1 MLTRAMYDA
10 ALSADSARWEIH
22 SDLGA
27 SLHAMRQLGHWQP
40 FTGIYLDTCARMV
53 ELGVLAHLVNSRTEH
68 QQSRRVGPPTQENS
82 NAPQASRHLW

>member
-10 ALSADSARWEIH
+10 ALSADAARWEIH

-68 QQSRRVGPPTQENS
+68 QQSRRVGPPTQEHS
-82 NAPQASRHLW
+82 NAEQTSRHLW

>member
-1 MLTRAMYDA
+1 MLTRPMYDA
-10 ALSADSARWEIH
+10 ALRADAARWEIH

-40 FTGIYLDTCARMV
+40 FTGLYLDTCARMV

-68 QQSRRVGPPTQENS
+68 QQSRRVGPPAQENS
-82 NAPQASRHLW
+82 NALAPRRLW